1 MMRRPKEALE
11 QLTGILDELESRP
24 EEVVL
29 LVEGKR
35 DRGALNLLGVWGEI
49 IQVQTSD
56 GILGIAEDLALRN
69 RKAIILTD
77 WDRKGGQ
84 LCLLLK
90 NALKANAVEHEATT
104 RSRLVHVVG
113 GEIKDVES
121 LPSFFS
127 RLVAQVNGPAAIES

>member
-1 MMRRPKEALE
+1 
-11 QLTGILDELESRP
+11 
-24 EEVVL
+24 VL

-49 IQVQTSD
+49 VQVQTSD
-56 GILGIAEDLALRN
+56 GILGVAEDLALRHK
-69 RKAIILTD
+69 KAIILTD

-90 NALKANAVEHEATT
+90 NALKATGVEFETNT
-104 RSRLVHVVG
+104 RSRLVHIVS

-127 RLVAQVNGPAAIES
+127 RLVAQVNGPASFEP

>member
-1 MMRRPKEALE
+1 MRRPREALE
-11 QLTGILDELESRP
+11 QLTLILEDLESRP
-24 EEVVL
+24 EEVVI

-35 DRGALNLLGVWGEI
+35 DRGALNLLGVRGGDL
-49 IQVQTSD
+49 QVQTSD
-56 GILGIAEDLALRN
+56 GILGIAEDLALRH

-90 NALKANAVEHEATT
+90 NALKANSVEFEAVT
-104 RSRLVHVVG
+104 RSRLVHIVS

-127 RLVAQVNGPAAIES
+127 RLVAQVEGPAALEQ

>member
-1 MMRRPKEALE
+1 MMRRPREALE
-11 QLTGILDELESRP
+11 QLTLILEELESRP
-24 EEVVL
+24 EEVVV

-35 DRGALNLLGVWGEI
+35 DRGALNLLGVRGEI

-56 GILGIAEDLALRN
+56 GILGIAEDLAFRHK
-69 RKAIILTD
+69 RAIILTD

-90 NALKANAVEHEATT
+90 NALKANSVEFEAST
-104 RSRLVHVVG
+104 RSRLVHIVS

-127 RLVAQVNGPAAIES
+127 RLVAQVEGPASLEQ

>member
-11 QLTGILDELESRP
+11 QLTAILEELESRP

-29 LVEGKR
+29 LVEGRR

-49 IQVQTSD
+49 VQVQSSD
-56 GILGIAEDLALRN
+56 GILGIAEDLALR
-69 RKAIILTD
+69 RKKAIILTD

-84 LCLLLK
+84 LCMLLK
-90 NALKANAVEHEATT
+90 NALRANGVEFEATT
-104 RSRLVHVVG
+104 RSRLVRIVS

-127 RLVAQVNGPAAIES
+127 RLVAQVEGPASLEH

>member
-11 QLTGILDELESRP
+11 QLTMILEELESRP
-24 EEVVL
+24 EDVVL
-29 LVEGKR
+29 LVEGRR
-35 DRGALNLLGVWGEI
+35 DRGALNLLGVRGEI

-56 GILGIAEDLALRN
+56 GILGIAEDLALRHK
-69 RKAIILTD
+69 KAVILTD

-90 NALKANAVEHEATT
+90 NALKANSVDFEANT
-104 RSRLVHVVG
+104 RSRLVRIVS

-127 RLVAQVNGPAAIES
+127 RLVAQVEGPASFEQ

>member
-1 MMRRPKEALE
+1 MMRRPREALE
-11 QLTGILDELESRP
+11 QLTDILDELESRP
-24 EEVVL
+24 EDVVL

-35 DRGALNLLGVWGEI
+35 DRGALNLLGVRGEI
-49 IQVQTSD
+49 VQVQASD
-56 GILGIAEDLALRN
+56 GILGVAEDLALRK

-90 NALKANAVEHEATT
+90 NALRANGVEHEATT

-127 RLVAQVNGPAAIES
+127 RLVAQVNGPAVVEP

>member
-11 QLTGILDELESRP
+11 QLTQILEELESRP
-24 EEVVL
+24 EDVVL
-29 LVEGKR
+29 LVEGRR
-35 DRGALNLLGVWGEI
+35 DRGALNLLGVRGEI

-56 GILGIAEDLALRN
+56 GILGIAEDLALRHK
-69 RKAIILTD
+69 KAVILTD

-90 NALKANAVEHEATT
+90 NALKANSVDFEANT
-104 RSRLVHVVG
+104 RSRLVHIVS
-113 GEIKDVES
+113 GEIKDIES

-127 RLVAQVNGPAAIES
+127 RLVAQVEGPASFEQ

>member
-1 MMRRPKEALE
+1 MIRRPEEALV
-11 QLTGILDELESRP
+11 QLTAILEELESRP

-35 DRGALNLLGVWGEI
+35 DRGALNLLGVFGEI
-49 IQVQTSD
+49 VQVQTSN

-69 RKAIILTD
+69 KKAIILTD

-90 NALKANAVEHEATT
+90 NAFKANGVDFEATT
-104 RSRLVHVVG
+104 RSRLVRIVSG
-113 GEIKDVES
+113 DIKDVES

-127 RLVAQVNGPAAIES
+127 RLVSQVEGPASLEQ

>member
-1 MMRRPKEALE
+1 MMRQPREALE
-11 QLTGILDELESRP
+11 QLTTILEELESRP
-24 EEVVL
+24 EEVAL

-35 DRGALNLLGVWGEI
+35 DRGAMNLLGVWGEI

-56 GILGIAEDLALRN
+56 GILGIAEDLALRHK
-69 RKAIILTD
+69 KAIILTD

-90 NALKANAVEHEATT
+90 NALKANSVEFEANT
-104 RSRLVHVVG
+104 RSRLVKIVSS
-113 GEIKDVES
+113 EIKDVES

-127 RLVAQVNGPAAIES
+127 RLVAQVNGPASIEP

>member
-11 QLTGILDELESRP
+11 QLTLILEELETRS
-24 EEVVL
+24 EEVVV

-35 DRGALNLLGVWGEI
+35 DRGALNLLGIRGEI
-49 IQVQTSD
+49 IQVQTSN
-56 GILGIAEDLALRN
+56 GILGIAEDLALRH

-84 LCLLLK
+84 LCMLLK
-90 NALKANAVEHEATT
+90 NALKANSVEFEATT
-104 RSRLVHVVG
+104 RSRLVHIVG

-127 RLVAQVNGPAAIES
+127 RLVAQVEGPAAAEE

>member
-1 MMRRPKEALE
+1 MMRRPREALE
-11 QLTGILDELESRP
+11 QLTRVLEELESRP
-24 EEVVL
+24 DEVVL

-49 IQVQTSD
+49 IQVQSSD
-56 GILGIAEDLALRN
+56 GILGIAEDLALRQK
-69 RKAIILTD
+69 KAIILTD

-90 NALKANAVEHEATT
+90 NALKANSVQFEANT
-104 RSRLVHVVG
+104 RSRLVHIVS

-127 RLVAQVNGPAAIES
+127 RLVAQVEGPASFEQ

>member
-11 QLTGILDELESRP
+11 QLTAILEDLETRP
-24 EEVVL
+24 EDIVL
-29 LVEGKR
+29 LVEGRR

-56 GILGIAEDLALRN
+56 GILGIAEDLALRKK
-69 RKAIILTD
+69 KAIILTD

-90 NALKANAVEHEATT
+90 NALKANAVEFDAVT

-127 RLVAQVNGPAAIES
+127 KLVAQVEGPASAEP

>member
-1 MMRRPKEALE
+1 MMRRPREALE
-11 QLTGILDELESRP
+11 QLTAILEDLESRP
-24 EEVVL
+24 EEVVI

-35 DRGALNLLGVWGEI
+35 DRGALNLLGVRGEI
-49 IQVQTSD
+49 VQVQTSD
-56 GILGIAEDLALRN
+56 GILGIAEDLAFR
-69 RKAIILTD
+69 RRRAIILTD

-90 NALKANAVEHEATT
+90 NALKANGVEFEANT
-104 RSRLVHVVG
+104 RSRLVHIVS

-127 RLVAQVNGPAAIES
+127 RLVAQVEGPAALEQ

>member
-11 QLTGILDELESRP
+11 QLTAILEELETRP
-24 EEVVL
+24 EEMVL
-29 LVEGKR
+29 LVEGRR

-56 GILGIAEDLALRN
+56 GILGIAEDLALRK

-90 NALKANAVEHEATT
+90 NALKANAVEFDAVT

-127 RLVAQVNGPAAIES
+127 RLVAQVEGPTASDS

>member
-1 MMRRPKEALE
+1 MRRPREALE
-11 QLTGILDELESRP
+11 QLTRVLEELESRSD
-24 EEVVL
+24 EVVL

-49 IQVQTSD
+49 IQVQSSD
-56 GILGIAEDLALRN
+56 GILGIAEDLALRQK
-69 RKAIILTD
+69 KAIILTD

-90 NALKANAVEHEATT
+90 NALKANSVQFEANT
-104 RSRLVHVVG
+104 RSRLVHIVS

-127 RLVAQVNGPAAIES
+127 RLVAQVEGPASFEQ

>member
-1 MMRRPKEALE
+1 MMRRAREALE
-11 QLTGILDELESRP
+11 KLTIILEELESRP
-24 EEVVL
+24 EQVVL

-49 IQVQTSD
+49 VQVQTSD
-56 GILGIAEDLALRN
+56 GILGVAEDLALRHK
-69 RKAIILTD
+69 KAIILTD

-90 NALKANAVEHEATT
+90 NALKANGVEFEANT
-104 RSRLVHVVG
+104 RSRLVNLVS

-127 RLVAQVNGPAAIES
+127 RLVAQVNGPACIEP

>member
-1 MMRRPKEALE
+1 ML
-11 QLTGILDELESRP
+11 
-24 EEVVL
+24 
-29 LVEGKR
+29 
-35 DRGALNLLGVWGEI
+35 GEI

-56 GILGIAEDLALRN
+56 GILGIAEDLALRHK
-69 RKAIILTD
+69 KAVILTD

-90 NALKANAVEHEATT
+90 NAMKANGVDFEADT
-104 RSRLVHVVG
+104 RSRLVRIVS

-127 RLVAQVNGPAAIES
+127 RLGGTGRGSSIARAVSN

>member
-1 MMRRPKEALE
+1 MMRRPSEALE
-11 QLTGILDELESRP
+11 QLTSILEELETRP
-24 EEVVL
+24 EDVVL

-35 DRGALNLLGVWGEI
+35 DRGAMNLLGVWGEI

-56 GILGIAEDLALRN
+56 GILGIAEDLALRHK
-69 RKAIILTD
+69 KAIILTD

-84 LCLLLK
+84 LCMLLK
-90 NALKANAVEHEATT
+90 NALKANGVEFQAST
-104 RSRLVHVVG
+104 RTRLVHIVG

-127 RLVAQVNGPAAIES
+127 RLVAQVEGPASVEP

>member
-1 MMRRPKEALE
+1 M
-11 QLTGILDELESRP
+11 
-24 EEVVL
+24 
-29 LVEGKR
+29 
-35 DRGALNLLGVWGEI
+35 

-56 GILGIAEDLALRN
+56 GILGIAEDLALRKK
-69 RKAIILTD
+69 KAIILTD

-90 NALKANAVEHEATT
+90 NALKANAVEFDAVT

-127 RLVAQVNGPAAIES
+127 RLVAQVDGPASAEL

>member
-1 MMRRPKEALE
+1 MRQPREALE
-11 QLTGILDELESRP
+11 QLTTILEELESRP
-24 EEVVL
+24 EEVAL

-35 DRGALNLLGVWGEI
+35 DRGAMNLLGVWGEI

-56 GILGIAEDLALRN
+56 GILGIAEDLALRHK
-69 RKAIILTD
+69 KAIILTD

-90 NALKANAVEHEATT
+90 NALKANSVEFEANT
-104 RSRLVHVVG
+104 RSRLVKIVSS
-113 GEIKDVES
+113 EIKDVES

-127 RLVAQVNGPAAIES
+127 RLVAQVNGPASIEP

>member
-11 QLTGILDELESRP
+11 QLTAILEDLETRP
-24 EEVVL
+24 EDIVL

-35 DRGALNLLGVWGEI
+35 DRGALNLLGVRGEM

-56 GILGIAEDLALRN
+56 GILGIAEDLALRKK
-69 RKAIILTD
+69 KAIILTD
-77 WDRKGGQ
+77 WDRKGGK

-90 NALKANAVEHEATT
+90 NALRANAVEFDAVT
-104 RSRLVHVVG
+104 RTRLVHVVG

-127 RLVAQVNGPAAIES
+127 RLVAQVEGPASAEL

>member
-1 MMRRPKEALE
+1 MIRQPDEALA
-11 QLTGILDELESRP
+11 QLTAILEDLEARP

-35 DRGALNLLGVWGEI
+35 DRGALNLLGVFGEI
-49 IQVQTSD
+49 VQVQTSN
-56 GILGIAEDLALRN
+56 GILGIAEDLALRK

-90 NALKANAVEHEATT
+90 NAFKANGVEFEATT
-104 RSRLVHVVG
+104 RSRLVRIVSG
-113 GEIKDVES
+113 DIKDVES

-127 RLVAQVNGPAAIES
+127 RLVSQVEGPASLEQ

>member
-11 QLTGILDELESRP
+11 QLTAILDDLESRP
-24 EEVVL
+24 EDVVL

-35 DRGALNLLGVWGEI
+35 DRGAMNLLGVHGEI
-49 IQVQTSD
+49 VQVQTSN
-56 GILGIAEDLALRN
+56 GILGIAEDLALRH

-90 NALKANAVEHEATT
+90 NALKANGVEHDAIT
-104 RSRLVHVVG
+104 RSRLVHIVG
-113 GEIKDVES
+113 GEIKDIES

-127 RLVAQVNGPAAIES
+127 RLVAQVNGPASCEP

>member
-11 QLTGILDELESRP
+11 QLTQILEELESRS
-24 EEVVL
+24 EDVVL
-29 LVEGKR
+29 LVEGRR
-35 DRGALNLLGVWGEI
+35 DRGALNLLGVRGEI

-56 GILGIAEDLALRN
+56 GILGIAEDLALRHK
-69 RKAIILTD
+69 KAVILTD

-90 NALKANAVEHEATT
+90 NAMKANGVDFEADT
-104 RSRLVHVVG
+104 RLRLVRIVS

-127 RLVAQVNGPAAIES
+127 RLVAQVEGPASLEQ

>member
-1 MMRRPKEALE
+1 MMRRPREALE
-11 QLTGILDELESRP
+11 QLTRVLEELESRSD
-24 EEVVL
+24 EVVL

-49 IQVQTSD
+49 IQVQSSD
-56 GILGIAEDLALRN
+56 GILGIAEDLALRQK
-69 RKAIILTD
+69 KAIILTD

-90 NALKANAVEHEATT
+90 NALKANSVQFEANT
-104 RSRLVHVVG
+104 RSRLVHIVS

-127 RLVAQVNGPAAIES
+127 RLVAQVEGPASFEQ

>member
-1 MMRRPKEALE
+1 MIRRPKEALD
-11 QLTGILDELESRP
+11 QLTTILEELESRP
-24 EEVVL
+24 EDVVL

-49 IQVQTSD
+49 VQVQTSD
-56 GILGIAEDLALRN
+56 GILGIAEDLALRHK
-69 RKAIILTD
+69 KAIILTD

-90 NALKANAVEHEATT
+90 NALKANSVEFEATT
-104 RSRLVHVVG
+104 RSRLVHIVSG
-113 GEIKDVES
+113 DIKDVES

-127 RLVAQVNGPAAIES
+127 RLVAQVEGPASAER

>member
-1 MMRRPKEALE
+1 MMRQPREALE
-11 QLTGILDELESRP
+11 QLTTILEELESRP

-29 LVEGKR
+29 LVEGNR
-35 DRGALNLLGVWGEI
+35 DRGALNLLGVQGEI

-56 GILGIAEDLALRN
+56 GILGVAEDLALRHK
-69 RKAIILTD
+69 KAIILTD

-90 NALKANAVEHEATT
+90 NALKANCVEFEANT
-104 RSRLVHVVG
+104 RSRLVKIVS

-127 RLVAQVNGPAAIES
+127 RLVAQVNGPASIEL

>member
-1 MMRRPKEALE
+1 MMRRPNEALE
-11 QLTGILDELESRP
+11 QLTAILDDLESRP
-24 EEVVL
+24 DEVVL

-56 GILGIAEDLALRN
+56 GILGIAEDLALRKK
-69 RKAIILTD
+69 KAIILTD

-127 RLVAQVNGPAAIES
+127 RLVAQVNGPAAIEP

>member
-1 MMRRPKEALE
+1 MMRQPREALE
-11 QLTGILDELESRP
+11 KLTIILEELESRP

-35 DRGALNLLGVWGEI
+35 DRGALNLLGVFGEI
-49 IQVQTSD
+49 VQVQTSD
-56 GILGIAEDLALRN
+56 GILGVAEDLALRN
-69 RKAIILTD
+69 KKAIILTD

-90 NALKANAVEHEATT
+90 NALKANGVEYEANT
-104 RSRLVHVVG
+104 RSRLVNLVS

-127 RLVAQVNGPAAIES
+127 RLVAQVNGPASIEP

>member
-11 QLTGILDELESRP
+11 QLTTILEELESRSAD
-24 EEVVL
+24 VVL

-35 DRGALNLLGVWGEI
+35 DRGAMNLLGVSGEI
-49 IQVQTSD
+49 IQVQTCD

-90 NALKANAVEHEATT
+90 NALRANSVEFEATT
-104 RSRLVHVVG
+104 RSRLVNIVS

-127 RLVAQVNGPAAIES
+127 RLVAQVEGPASAEH